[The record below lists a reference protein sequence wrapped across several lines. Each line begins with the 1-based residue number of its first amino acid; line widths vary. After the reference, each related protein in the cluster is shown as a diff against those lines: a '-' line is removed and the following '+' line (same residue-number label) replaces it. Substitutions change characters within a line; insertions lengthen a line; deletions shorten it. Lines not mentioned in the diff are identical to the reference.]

1 MVDSTRGA
9 RLFSEPDRDLPG
21 ISARLSLVV
30 EKIKPHA
37 TTDTKMLTVAI
48 ALPFAFFA
56 PPTAR
61 TPSALVSVSMSTAV
75 PKTFEAALDLAPQ
88 LCAALQAG
96 EAPAGLAEFVASSAG
111 ARGFFVHY
119 LTNEEYTCADQEDV
133 PAGLS
138 SSLESASPAT
148 IEIML
153 MNVVMSAGTALA
165 HRRAG
170 REEMALSSERTSAR
184 AGTLVCTMA
193 PKLPQLRE
201 SFGALCQ
208 AVDSEFLVEAGKQPV
223 AVDEWVAF
231 LAKWSYD
238 QDQLDLIA
246 AALASMRPSVLG
258 EDDEPDEPEGEDD
271 PKVSSE

>member
-1 MVDSTRGA
+1 
-9 RLFSEPDRDLPG
+9 
-21 ISARLSLVV
+21 
-30 EKIKPHA
+30 
-37 TTDTKMLTVAI
+37 MLTVAI

-153 MNVVMSAGTALA
+153 MNIVMSAGTSLL
-165 HRRAG
+165 HKRAG
-170 REEMALSSERTSAR
+170 RDDMVLSSERTCAR
-184 AGTLVCTMA
+184 ASTLVRALA
-193 PKLPQLRE
+193 PTLPALRA
-201 SFGALCQ
+201 SFGALRQ
-208 AVDSEFLVEAGKQPV
+208 AVESEFLVDAGTQAV
-223 AVDEWVAF
+223 EVDEWVAF
-231 LAKWSYD
+231 LARWSYD
-238 QDQLDLIA
+238 EEQMQRIA
-246 AALASMRPSVLG
+246 ATLDELRPSVLP
-258 EDDEPDEPEGEDD
+258 EEGEATA
-271 PKVSSE
+271 